1 MPRLPRFLSVLLLW
15 TSVVLGAQA
24 ASLAALDTTPP
35 PDPDDGLTFRVLCLH
50 DVRDGLRASFR
61 DHPDGYAIDTRTLVD
76 MFEWLRTH
84 DYHPVSLAQIEASRS
99 GGPRLPPR
107 AILLTF
113 DDGLASHYTKVFP
126 LLQRFQYPAVF
137 ALVTSWVELPPAQAV
152 KLGPKLTVPRDTFL
166 NWDQVREMSQSPLV
180 EFISHSHD
188 LHHGIL
194 ANPQG
199 NERPAAATR
208 LYLPKESRYETDD
221 EFRARLRGDLAE
233 SIRLITQHTGK
244 APHAIAWPYGAQ
256 NRDSDAVAE
265 SLGLTSMLTLR
276 TGANTPDVPL
286 SQIRRSLVDYQTS
299 VGKLAALINQPTW
312 KDEKPAPVQRVVQ
325 VDLDYVYDP
334 DPEQQER
341 NLSRLIDRIKDLQ
354 PSAVYLQ
361 AFADPDG
368 SGNITSVYF
377 PNRHMPMRAD
387 LFNRVSWQLRTR
399 ANVSVYAW
407 MPVLTFT
414 LPQGHPMQGRVVQST
429 RAPGERGLGNPTR
442 LSPFD
447 PGVRQ
452 VVDDIYED
460 LAKSSWF
467 EGLLFH
473 DDAVLDDTEDVSPAA
488 LATYASWGLPA
499 DVAAIKADPAAHER
513 WVRGKTRF
521 LIDFTQEI
529 TRTVEAYQRGEV
541 MRRARNLYARPVMDP
556 AAEKDFSQNLPDFLA
571 NYDYV
576 ALMAMPRMEDADHP
590 QRWLR
595 ALVDHV
601 KAAGGLSRTI
611 FELQSVDWRNK
622 QPIDSRELLA
632 EMNLLRKAGA
642 VHYGY
647 YPDDFVADHPNIEVL
662 REAMSLMSTLQVRR
676 MTPEQ
681 QQSRERVL
689 QAQQQP

>member
-1 MPRLPRFLSVLLLW
+1 MALLSRFLSVALLW
-15 TSVVLGAQA
+15 ASVTLSAQA
-24 ASLAALDTTPP
+24 FSLAGLDNGFTA
-35 PDPDDGLTFRVLCLH
+35 DPDDGQTFRVLCLH

-61 DHPDGYAIDTRTLVD
+61 DYPDAYAIDTRTLVD
-76 MFEWLRTH
+76 MFEWLRAH
-84 DYHPVSLAQIEASRS
+84 DYHPVSLAQIEAARN
-99 GGPRLPPR
+99 GGPRLPRR

-113 DDGLASHYTKVFP
+113 DDGLSSHYTKVFP

-137 ALVTSWVELPPAQAV
+137 ALVTSWIELPAAQPI

-166 NWDQVREMSQSPLV
+166 NWDQVREMAQSPLV

-199 NERPAAATR
+199 NERPAASTR
-208 LYLPKESRYETDD
+208 LYVPAENRYETDA
-221 EFRARLRGDLAE
+221 EFQDRLRADLAE
-233 SIRLITQHTGK
+233 SVRLITQHTGTR
-244 APHAIAWPYGAQ
+244 PRAIAWPYGAQ

-265 SLGLTSMLTLR
+265 SLGMTTMLTLR
-276 TGANTPDVPL
+276 TGPNTPDVPL

-299 VGKLAALINQPTW
+299 MGKMTSLIQQPTW
-312 KDEKPAPVQRVVQ
+312 KEIKPAPVQRVVQ
-325 VDLDYVYDP
+325 VDMDYVYDP

-341 NLSRLIDRIKDLQ
+341 NLSLLIDRIKDLQ

-361 AFADPDG
+361 AFADPTG
-368 SGNITSVYF
+368 TGEITSVYF

-407 MPVLTFT
+407 LPVLTFS
-414 LPQGHPMQGRVVQST
+414 LPEGHPARGRVVQST
-429 RAPGERGLGNPTR
+429 RPAGERGLGSPTR

-447 PGVRQ
+447 PQVRQ
-452 VVDDIYED
+452 VIDDIYED

-473 DDAVLDDTEDVSPAA
+473 DDAVLDDTEDVSPQA

-499 DVAAIKADPAAHER
+499 DVAAIRADPAAHAR
-513 WVRGKTRF
+513 WSRGKTQY
-521 LIDFTQEI
+521 LIDFTNEI
-529 TRTVEAYQRGEV
+529 TRTVEGYQRGEV
-541 MRRARNLYARPVMDP
+541 MRRVRNLYARPVIDP
-556 AAEKDFSQNLPDFLA
+556 SAEKDFAQNLPDFLA

-576 ALMAMPRMEDADHP
+576 ALMAMPRMEEAANP

-595 ALVDHV
+595 DLVGRV
-601 KAAGGLSRTI
+601 KAADGLSRTV
-611 FELQSVDWRNK
+611 FELQSVDWRTRE
-622 QPIDSRELLA
+622 PVDSNELLGQ
-632 EMNLLRKAGA
+632 MNLLRAAGA
-642 VHYGY
+642 LHYGY
-647 YPDDFVADHPNIEVL
+647 YPDDFIADHPNVEVL

-681 QQSRERVL
+681 QESRERVL
-689 QAQQQP
+689 QAQHP